1 MLQIEGDGMYQTESD
16 ISDQTMREH
25 VLGSFPAYMNQED
38 DSNNQRILNII
49 ADMFIQ
55 HKNNLLSISKQRLLS
70 TCSGQ
75 SLTDLAADYGIN
87 RLDDDDDFLRFE
99 IRFQMMKNRTGIT
112 TNDVKQLIATL
123 LNVTVNTFD
132 IVSTDNP
139 EEIEIINI
147 PFSWDSGDKA
157 DVKRTILTNA
167 IQSML
172 PPEYNL
178 KDLKYSIESPS
189 QLYVGVLAKTSAQ
202 VTVKEM
208 A

>member
-1 MLQIEGDGMYQTESD
+1 MYQTESD

-132 IVSTDNP
+132 IVGTDNP

-147 PFSWDSGDKA
+147 PFSWNSGDKA

>member
-132 IVSTDNP
+132 IVGTDNP

-147 PFSWDSGDKA
+147 PFSWNSGDKA

>member
-1 MLQIEGDGMYQTESD
+1 MYQTESD
-16 ISDQTMREH
+16 ISDDTLRDR
-25 VLGSFPAYMNQED
+25 VLSSFPAYMNQED
-38 DSNNQRILNII
+38 DSNNQRVLNII
-49 ADMFIQ
+49 ADLFTQ
-55 HKNNLLSISKQRLLS
+55 HKNNLLNISKQRLLS

-87 RLDDDDDFLRFE
+87 RLDDDDNFLRFQ
-99 IRFQMMKNRTGIT
+99 IRFQMMKNRIGIT
-112 TNDVKQLIATL
+112 TNDMKQLIAVL
-123 LNVTVNTFD
+123 LDVTVDTFD
-132 IVSTDNP
+132 IIGTDNP
-139 EEIEIINI
+139 EEIEVINI

-157 DVKRTILTNA
+157 EVKRTILTNA

-189 QLYVGVLAKTSAQ
+189 QLYVGVLAKTSVQ

>member
-132 IVSTDNP
+132 IVGTDNP

>member
-1 MLQIEGDGMYQTESD
+1 MYQTESD
-16 ISDQTMREH
+16 ISDDTLRDR
-25 VLGSFPAYMNQED
+25 VLSSFPAYMNQED

-49 ADMFIQ
+49 ADMFTQ
-55 HKNNLLSISKQRLLS
+55 HKNNLLNISKQRLLS

-87 RLDDDDDFLRFE
+87 RLDDDDNFLRFQ
-99 IRFQMMKNRTGIT
+99 IRFQMMKNRIGIT
-112 TNDVKQLIATL
+112 TNDIKQLIAVL
-123 LNVTVNTFD
+123 LDVTINTFD
-132 IVSTDNP
+132 IVGTDNP
-139 EEIEIINI
+139 EEIEVINV

-157 DVKRTILTNA
+157 EVKRTILTNA

>member
-1 MLQIEGDGMYQTESD
+1 MYQTESD
-16 ISDQTMREH
+16 ISDDTLRNR
-25 VLGSFPAYMNQED
+25 VLSSFPAYMNQED

-49 ADMFIQ
+49 ADMFTQ
-55 HKNNLLSISKQRLLS
+55 HKNNLLNISKQRLLS

-87 RLDDDDDFLRFE
+87 RLDDDDNFLRFQ
-99 IRFQMMKNRTGIT
+99 IRFQMMKNRIGIT
-112 TNDVKQLIATL
+112 TNDIKQLIAVL
-123 LNVTVNTFD
+123 LDVTIDTFD
-132 IVSTDNP
+132 IVGTDNP
-139 EEIEIINI
+139 EEIEVINI

-157 DVKRTILTNA
+157 EVKRTILTNA

-208 A
+208 V

>member
-1 MLQIEGDGMYQTESD
+1 MYQTESD
-16 ISDQTMREH
+16 ISDDTLRDR
-25 VLGSFPAYMNQED
+25 VLSSFPAYMNQED

-49 ADMFIQ
+49 ADMFTQ
-55 HKNNLLSISKQRLLS
+55 HKNNLLNISKQRLLS

-87 RLDDDDDFLRFE
+87 RLDDDDNFLRFQ
-99 IRFQMMKNRTGIT
+99 IRFQMMKNRIGIT
-112 TNDVKQLIATL
+112 TNDIKQLIAVL
-123 LNVTVNTFD
+123 LDVTIDTFD
-132 IVSTDNP
+132 IVGTDNP
-139 EEIEIINI
+139 EEIEVINI

-157 DVKRTILTNA
+157 EVKRTILTNA

-208 A
+208 V

>member
-1 MLQIEGDGMYQTESD
+1 MYQTESD
-16 ISDQTMREH
+16 ISDDTLRDR
-25 VLGSFPAYMNQED
+25 VLSSFPAYMSQED

-49 ADMFIQ
+49 ADMFTQ
-55 HKNNLLSISKQRLLS
+55 HKNNLLNISKQRLLS

-132 IVSTDNP
+132 IVGTDNP